1 MMFEYGGSWSGW
13 GLALM
18 WLAMVAFWGVII
30 WAVYLVVAGTSRYRT
45 GGEIDNPP
53 LILDRR
59 LAKGEI
65 DEDQYRRMRDLL
77 DPNRQVLSG
86 GGGR

>member
-30 WAVYLVVAGTSRYRT
+30 WAVYLVVAGTSRHRT
-45 GGEIDNPP
+45 GGENDNPQ

-65 DEDQYRRMRDLL
+65 DEDEYRRARDLL
-77 DPNRQVLSG
+77 DSSRRTLVG